1 MRNLSAVVSL
11 SDPADADF
19 WLSVPST
26 EEEVPTTE
34 GAAPEPPRYAPLD
47 ALERRDGLQAQGAM
61 LVYEPETVAG
71 ATSLLSPCLSLLVEQ
86 LC

>member
-1 MRNLSAVVSL
+1 M
-11 SDPADADF
+11 
-19 WLSVPST
+19 
-26 EEEVPTTE
+26 TE

-71 ATSLLSPCLSLLVEQ
+71 ATSSFPLSRCW
-86 LC
+86 